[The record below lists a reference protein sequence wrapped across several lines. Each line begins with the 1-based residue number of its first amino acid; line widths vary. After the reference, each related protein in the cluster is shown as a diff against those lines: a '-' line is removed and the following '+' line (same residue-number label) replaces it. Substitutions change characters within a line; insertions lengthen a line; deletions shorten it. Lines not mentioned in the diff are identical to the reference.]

1 MIAKNNLKN
10 IIKTKNINLSELSRQ
25 TGMAY
30 SSIYRIFNNKY
41 LDDIRLS
48 SLIKVGKSIG
58 VSVNDMYTLY
68 EE

>member
-10 IIKTKNINLSELSRQ
+10 ILKTKNINLSELSRQ

-30 SSIYRIFNNKY
+30 SSIYRIFNNEY

-58 VSVNDMYTLY
+58 VSINDMYTLY